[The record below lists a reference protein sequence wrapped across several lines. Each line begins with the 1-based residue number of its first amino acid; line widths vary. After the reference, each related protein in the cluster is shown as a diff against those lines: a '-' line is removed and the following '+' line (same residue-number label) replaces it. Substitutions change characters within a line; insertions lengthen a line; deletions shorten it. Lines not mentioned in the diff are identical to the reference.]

1 MTTIRKSWIGAML
14 LAGVTGA
21 AVAHWARPVG
31 YTAVRVPELPLCR
44 KFTTELKQDPGDF
57 LLVDCKTGRE
67 VGAAYVVD
75 GNAYWP
81 THVSW
86 STYQVPGAFTW
97 VDSTAHVQLTGD
109 VTASRP
115 SRRKHKRRNVW
126 PDDQPAD
133 LARED
138 QSQAA
143 RTTEPRP

>member
-1 MTTIRKSWIGAML
+1 MTTIRKSWIGVML
-14 LAGVTGA
+14 VAGGVGA
-21 AVAHWARPVG
+21 AVAHRATRAD
-31 YTAVRVPELPLCR
+31 YTSVRVPELRLCR

-67 VGAAYVVD
+67 VEAAYVVD

-86 STYQVPGAFTW
+86 STYQAPGAFTW
-97 VDSTAHVQLTGD
+97 VDSTAHIQLTGD

-115 SRRKHKRRNVW
+115 SHLKRKRGNVW

-133 LARED
+133 ARATPL
-138 QSQAA
+138 Q
-143 RTTEPRP
+143 RKEPR